1 MRTIIIQAL
10 IALFFTVTSFSQ
22 SDPTI
27 LAKIGN
33 DFITKDEFQQRYE
46 LTPQLFRENKKIKEE
61 LKVEFLYSLAAEK
74 LLSLYGDEIR
84 LDTITVVKNYLK
96 ILEEMFVRDALYKR
110 EIQDKAAAKADSL
123 LSYYLANANNV
134 KLIYINS
141 DSENEIKNIY
151 DLLKIGV
158 AFDSLYT
165 ELASD
170 NTDTITVS
178 IGQLSEEIESK
189 IFPLPDEAFTQP
201 IQLDGKYYIFKILK
215 RYNPIIAKSFGW
227 ESDFKKSQKIAK
239 ERAEN
244 EFYQVYMQK
253 FFKNKQV
260 KINGKLLKNI
270 STQFY
275 NTIKNRIIS
284 NQTKGKIDITSEDI
298 WHIENHFGYDSL
310 QLPFIELSDNFLI
323 AKDFL
328 NYLRFENLNLDS
340 LDFQLALKTLSAKT
354 KSFVEY
360 KMLAAEGYKQNLQ
373 LSIDVKKKLKIWKDN
388 YFMQLVASQFIDSV
402 TVSDE
407 EIAAFYNEQKNGK
420 LKDKQVNVLQLF
432 SDSLETVETIL
443 NEITK
448 GEDFEYLIN
457 KYYIKSSNNNYNRE
471 SGFFSVS
478 PNNEVGRIA
487 ASLKIGDVYGP
498 IPVKNGYLIF
508 KLIGIREDSTFIT
521 EDFEEIKKDLRNN
534 LTDLKKQNS
543 LNRFIGDLANKYGL
557 KLNLETLQNIS
568 VTSLQSVVYSHLGFG
583 GRMLAVPILNVNME
597 WVPFW
602 KNNIIKIQ

>member
-340 LDFQLALKTLSAKT
+340 LDFQIALKTLSAKT

-583 GRMLAVPILNVNME
+583 GRILAVPILNVNME
-597 WVPFW
+597 WVLFW